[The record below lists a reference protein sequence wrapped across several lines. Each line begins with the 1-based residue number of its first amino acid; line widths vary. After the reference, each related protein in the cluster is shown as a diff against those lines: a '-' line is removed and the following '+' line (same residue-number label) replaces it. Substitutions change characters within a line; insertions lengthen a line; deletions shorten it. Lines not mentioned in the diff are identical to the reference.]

1 MKKKLDI
8 LKWLLPLVALLA
20 TACGHDDLVLPDEYQ
35 EEPPTPYVEVRIAVP
50 LANPYGTRANPMGG
64 EEGNGREP
72 GILHEDDIHDINVI
86 FFKSGDGLNCS
97 GDTKIIEH
105 IYYNLDNLDDGNNTP
120 PMEGTEMIEGKVL
133 PNSTN
138 SYYGI
143 GYVSLKFKCTE
154 EMLNQA
160 KDINFAAFANAGSID
175 PLKDKTMKEVRE
187 QILSYRDDKTWN
199 TTADAFSKNAKDMNY
214 FLMSTAYTNEYYY
227 GGQSTGTNKF
237 EISSDGKECKGIT
250 TMQRL
255 YSRLDLLYKDTQL
268 KSIGDGNELDYQ
280 IKDKDDATLNHHVYI
295 TNVLPVNVMQKPSY
309 LFKKVTNTPNDEWLT
324 NKAFWNKTSLN
335 DVKSFTW
342 GGRENPD
349 AKITAVDNS
358 NDRPKNYVME
368 RHTLEKKTVTE
379 ISQMTKA
386 DSTTYADGTLREW
399 YGNTRASKIKSK
411 ADADQGYSIYN
422 KANGK
427 LTVYYHGSPA
437 SGNDENERIAII
449 SYANENTHPTDCFHS
464 NYLTGMA
471 FRAVYVPEVIYSN
484 YEKPAEGE
492 TSTGL
497 TELSVD
503 LADGA
508 KIYRYS
514 PTSEYNKE
522 VQEDIMKREPEL
534 QLEKNS
540 LYFSDK
546 DEAVEYAEA
555 HPQHMGIITEYTAI
569 KHDGKWGFI
578 CYYNLWL
585 RHYNDVDD
593 KNNKGEDAKSDPHEH
608 LPMEYATVRN
618 NIYRVSVSFSGPGD
632 PEPTMR
638 EPDTMK
644 ARIFVRKWNYREED
658 EIIF

>member
-8 LKWLLPLVALLA
+8 LKWLLPLVVLLA

-35 EEPPTPYVEVRIAVP
+35 EESPTPYVEIRIAVP

-86 FFKSGDGLNCS
+86 FFKSVDGLNCS
-97 GDTKIIEH
+97 DDTEIIEH

-138 SYYGI
+138 TYYGI

-160 KDINFAAFANAGSID
+160 KDLNFAAFANAGPID

-187 QILSYRDDKTWN
+187 QILSYREDKSWN

-237 EISSDGKECKGIT
+237 EVSSDGKECKGIT

-255 YSRLDLLYKDTQL
+255 YARLDLLYNRNQFKT
-268 KSIGDGNELDYQ
+268 IDGSQELDYQ
-280 IKDKDDATLNHHVYI
+280 IKDKNEATLNHHVFI
-295 TNVLPVNVMQKPSY
+295 TNVLPVNVMQTPSY
-309 LFKKVTNTPNDEWLT
+309 LFKKVTNTPDDEWLT
-324 NKAFWNKTSLN
+324 NKAFWNKTSLK

-349 AKITAVDNS
+349 ATITAVDNS

-368 RHTLEKKTVTE
+368 RHTLDKITVTE
-379 ISQMTKA
+379 ISKMTKA
-386 DSTTYADGTLREW
+386 DSTAYADGTLRDW

-411 ADADQGYSIYN
+411 AAADQGYSIYN
-422 KANGK
+422 EANGK
-427 LTVYYHGSPA
+427 LTGYYHGKPA
-437 SGNDENERIAII
+437 SSNTSDYDSEQIAII

-471 FRAVYVPEVIYSN
+471 FRAVYVPEKIYKEFSEN
-484 YEKPAEGE
+484 TTKDENDKVTYELVP
-492 TSTGL
+492 
-497 TELSVD
+497 V
-503 LADGA
+503 ADNESIGDS
-508 KIYRYS
+508 IYRYS
-514 PTSEYNKE
+514 PTAAALEEAKSRYFTTRSIA
-522 VQEDIMKREPEL
+522 EDYAK
-534 QLEKNS
+534 KNPG
-540 LYFSDK
+540 DI
-546 DEAVEYAEA
+546 AV
-555 HPQHMGIITEYTAI
+555 ITSYKTE
-569 KHDGKWGFI
+569 KHDGKWGFV

-585 RHYNDVDD
+585 RHYNDVNDT
-593 KNNKGEDAKSDPHEH
+593 NKSDPHEH

-618 NIYRVSVSFSGPGD
+618 NIYRVSVDFSGPGD

-644 ARIFVRKWNYREED
+644 ARIYVRKWNYREED